1 VSATSDLERPLTPF
15 EPELH
20 VSPFRLFRWLHEARA
35 GRTEAPVLLDVRE
48 GREPKQG
55 GSHGETPLRL
65 RDARPFSDTRLP
77 KDRDVVL
84 VDGDGTAAATRA
96 RRLREAGHGRVWALY
111 GGLELYDFAL
121 DPAVVGAE
129 RFLKG

>member
-1 VSATSDLERPLTPF
+1 MSVRNDPEPGLPPF

-20 VSPFRLFRWLHEARA
+20 ISPFRLFRWLQETRECWA
-35 GRTEAPVLLDVRE
+35 EAPVLLDV
-48 GREPKQG
+48 
-55 GSHGETPLRL
+55 SGERRPGPRL
-65 RDARPFSDTRLP
+65 RDARPFRDAHLP

-84 VDGDGTAAATRA
+84 VDRDGVEAAARA
-96 RRLREAGHGRVWALY
+96 RRLREAGHRRVRALW

-129 RFLKG
+129 RFLLQ

>member
-1 VSATSDLERPLTPF
+1 MSLTPF

-20 VSPFRLFRWLHEARA
+20 ISPFRLFRWLHDARA

-48 GREPKQG
+48 PRNPGEEPL
-55 GSHGETPLRL
+55 HL
-65 RDARPFSDTRLP
+65 RDAGAFSDGSLP
-77 KDRDVVL
+77 EGRDVVL
-84 VDGDGTAAATRA
+84 VDRDGTEATARA
-96 RRLREAGHGRVWALY
+96 RRLREAGHRRVRALY

-129 RFLKG
+129 RFLEDPHPP

>member
-1 VSATSDLERPLTPF
+1 MSATSDLERPLTPF

-48 GREPKQG
+48 GGQPT
-55 GSHGETPLRL
+55 SGENPLRL
-65 RDARPFSDTRLP
+65 RDARPFSDPRLP

-84 VDGDGTAAATRA
+84 VDADGTEAATRA
-96 RRLREAGHGRVWALY
+96 RRLRETGHERVWALY

-129 RFLKG
+129 RFLEG